1 MKNTV
6 STRIRLGLRWFA
18 IALLGLVFSIG
29 IHSFN
34 SVPVGAQDSALALMQ
49 TGKEYYEAGRFAE
62 AANSL
67 QTAARS
73 LATKG
78 DTQRQAQ
85 ALSLS
90 SLAYQKLGDWQAAKA
105 AIATSLFLLDSSTS
119 PSSSAQALNAQAHL
133 QQATGDTEAALQTWQ
148 QAEALYAK
156 ADDQMGII
164 GSQINQAQALRSL
177 GFFRR
182 AEKMLAQLEQTILQ
196 LPNSALKTSGLH
208 TLGSIRRQSGDLYQS
223 QQLLTQGLNTA
234 KSLSSPQ
241 EESKLWLSL
250 GNTERTL
257 ATQMEQ
263 QGDNTEATRHLNL
276 AIAAYKQGAAIA
288 TTPLTKVQAQLNYL
302 SILVET
308 NQPTAANSLTTQVI
322 SELAQLPPGRASI
335 FAYINFAQTLMRLKY
350 KADPIAQLLATA
362 VQRSIALNDLRSRSY
377 ALGTLG
383 ALYEQT
389 GQRLDAQR
397 VTEQALQIAQ
407 TLNALELAYQ
417 WQWQL
422 GRLLQTQSGQGSTAA
437 IAYYRAAVQTINS
450 LRSDLVTLNPDVQFS
465 FRESVEPVYRQY
477 VNLLLQAK
485 QPGNDALIAARST
498 IEALQLA
505 EIDNFF
511 RDACARAATI
521 NIDDLDPTAAIVYPI
536 LLPDRLELIVKLPR
550 SSTLQHYRTLIT
562 ATQVDQTVGQ
572 LQNLLRRRSASPRQI
587 KQTAQTL
594 YSWLIQ
600 PWEIELHRASQ
611 PVKTLVFVLDG
622 SLRNLPPSV
631 LFDGSQYLVER
642 YAIAVTPGLQLL
654 DPKPIPRKQLQ
665 VLLAGATDAPSFSK
679 NGFAPIENVET
690 ELKRIQSLVPGQ
702 TLKNQAFVRENLQQ
716 RIQTAPFNV
725 VHVATHGQFSSNPEQ
740 TFILDW
746 HDRIPVKELDA
757 LLRIG
762 SQRDVTSI
770 ELLILSACE
779 TAAGDDRAALGLAG
793 IAIRAGAR
801 STLASLFQVNDS
813 STAELMI
820 RFYQQ
825 LQDPQLTK
833 AEALRRAQLSFLQ
846 PPSSSS
852 EGALGMDERA
862 RPYFWAPF
870 ILVGNWL

>member
-1 MKNTV
+1 MRGTV
-6 STRIRLGLRWFA
+6 STRIRLGWRWLA
-18 IALLGLVFSIG
+18 IVLLSFVVSIG

-34 SVPVGAQDSALALMQ
+34 FTSVGAQDAALTLMQ
-49 TGKEYYEAGRFAE
+49 TGKQHYEAGRFAE

-67 QTAARS
+67 QAAARS
-73 LATKG
+73 LAISG
-78 DTQRQAQ
+78 DTGRQAQ

-90 SLAYQKLGDWQAAKA
+90 SLAYQKLGDWQAAKT
-105 AIATSLFLLDSSTS
+105 AIATSLSLLDSST
-119 PSSSAQALNAQAHL
+119 PSSHSSLAQVLNAQAHL
-133 QQATGDTEAALQTWQ
+133 QQATGNTETALQSWQ
-148 QAEALYAK
+148 QAEAFYAK
-156 ADDQMGII
+156 ANDQTGMV

-196 LPNSALKTSGLH
+196 LPNSALKTAGLH
-208 TLGSIRRQSGDLYQS
+208 TLGAIRRQTGDLRQS
-223 QQLLTQGLNTA
+223 QHLLTQGLNTA
-234 KSLSSPQ
+234 KSISSPQ

-250 GNTERTL
+250 GNTERAL
-257 ATQMEQ
+257 ATQLEQ
-263 QGDNTEATRHLNL
+263 QGDQTEATRHLNL
-276 AIAAYKQGAAIA
+276 AIAAYKQLGETA
-288 TTPLTKVQAQLNYL
+288 TIPLLKVQAHLNYL

-308 NQPTAANSLTTQVI
+308 NQLTGANSLATQTI
-322 SELAQLPPGRASI
+322 SELAQLSPDRASV
-335 FAYINFAQTLMRLKY
+335 FASINLAQTLMKLKY

-362 VQRSIALNDLRSRSY
+362 IQQSTALNDSRSRSY

-383 ALYEQT
+383 TLYEQT
-389 GQRLDAQR
+389 GQLLEARH
-397 VTEQALQIAQ
+397 VTEQALQLAQ
-407 TLNALELAYQ
+407 TMNAPELVYQ

-422 GRLLQTQSGQGSTAA
+422 GRLLQTQAGQNNAA
-437 IAYYRAAVQTINS
+437 IAYYKAAIQTINS
-450 LRSDLVTLNPDVQFS
+450 LRSDLATLNPDVQFS

-477 VNLLLQAK
+477 VDLLLQVK
-485 QPGNDALIAARST
+485 QPASDALIAARNA

-511 RDACARAATI
+511 RDACARAAAV

-550 SSTLQHYRTLIT
+550 SSTLRHYRAPIT
-562 ATQVDQTVGQ
+562 EAQVNQTVGQ
-572 LQNLLRRRSASPRQI
+572 LRNLLRRRSASPRQI

-600 PWEIELHRASQ
+600 PWETELQQASQ
-611 PVKTLVFVLDG
+611 SVKTLVFVLDG

-631 LFDGSQYLVER
+631 LFDGNQYLVER

-654 DPKPIPRKQLQ
+654 DPKPIPREQLQ
-665 VLLAGATDAPSFSK
+665 VLLAGASDAPSFDK
-679 NGFAPIENVET
+679 NGFAPIENVEV
-690 ELKRIQSLVPGQ
+690 ELEQIQSLVTGQ

-716 RIQTAPFNV
+716 QIQTAPFNV

-746 HDRIPVKELDA
+746 RDRIPVKELDA
-757 LLRIG
+757 LLRTG
-762 SQRDVTSI
+762 SQRDATPI

-825 LQDPQLTK
+825 LQNPQLTK
-833 AEALRRAQLSFLQ
+833 AEALRQAQLSFLQ
-846 PPSSSS
+846 SSSSS
-852 EGALGMDERA
+852 EGASVADELA
-862 RPYFWAPF
+862 RPYFWSPF